1 MNFHSQSLPLIKFVY
16 DIDQYQ
22 HNAKYDIA
30 VINSVNTLRLGT
42 RNFDIFVHQTVDL
55 LCNIHTMQR
64 VLNETIEIARCYNLM
79 N

>member
-1 MNFHSQSLPLIKFVY
+1 MPLIKFVY
-16 DIDQYQ
+16 DNDQYQ

-42 RNFDIFVHQTVDL
+42 RNFDIHQTVDL

-64 VLNETIEIARCYNLM
+64 VLNETIEIAHRYNLM

>member
-1 MNFHSQSLPLIKFVY
+1 MNFHSRSLPLIKFVY
-16 DIDQYQ
+16 DNDQYQ

-42 RNFDIFVHQTVDL
+42 RNVDL
-55 LCNIHTMQR
+55 LCNIHTMQC
-64 VLNETIEIARCYNLM
+64 VLNETIEIAHRYNLM